1 MGAQST
7 NAALTETGGG
17 PAPDGTR
24 LYVGIDVGRRHH
36 LVVAIPRQRMENAS
50 WEHAAARKI
59 ATNGDGFRDL
69 AGWLESFELEVEQ
82 VRIACEPTGGWYAR
96 TVVSWLEGYGY
107 RVDWL
112 QNWALHER
120 RQLAIGKQT
129 KTDAL
134 DARLIARLLYERDL
148 LGMTPGF
155 LHRPPRNGHR
165 GCALPRGRHAIGAA
179 ARESAGKAGPPS
191 LTRRVGAQL
200 TRRWLVVTVLGGL
213 QLLVVVAA
221 GGVLTVVGVSGD
233 VAGTVR
239 RWQCAVVGMTNTP
252 ARAQACRSVVVGGR
266 GSTLDMVADS
276 RRHRVCAS
284 SHVIWRLSHAIW
296 RRLSQCQWRPTINVG
311 RHVNATALRQL
322 RATGAK

>member
-155 LHRPPRNGHR
+155 LHRPPRNTD
-165 GCALPRGRHAIGAA
+165 ALRLLVRNRSKLVGQRTRYRLQLTAI
-179 ARESAGKAGPPS
+179 EDVLFPEAG
-191 LTRRVGAQL
+191 TRLAQL
-200 TRRWLVVTVLGGL
+200 RE
-213 QLLVVVAA
+213 
-221 GGVLTVVGVSGD
+221 
-233 VAGTVR
+233 
-239 RWQCAVVGMTNTP
+239 NPP
-252 ARAQACRSVVVGGR
+252 ARR
-266 GSTLDMVADS
+266 GL
-276 RRHRVCAS
+276 
-284 SHVIWRLSHAIW
+284 
-296 RRLSQCQWRPTINVG
+296 RP
-311 RHVNATALRQL
+311 
-322 RATGAK
+322 